1 MEEPDFEPRQRK
13 LLAKVIQPVAE
24 LGQKQRTSEL
34 GRNIGCLSISLL
46 PVQMKILRYK
56 EGKTAPSFSS
66 ESLPGLGCKLMP
78 PNYPPKPF
86 LLLRL
91 PRAR

>member
-1 MEEPDFEPRQRK
+1 MQEPEFEPRQRK

-34 GRNIGCLSISLL
+34 GRNVGCLSISLL
-46 PVQMKILRYK
+46 LVQMKRLRNK